1 MELRLWRSEDSTEQ
15 FSITVLHSHS
25 HTCTRTVS
33 LGDDRRRMMERGGG
47 RNEWDGSYDIWVTAN
62 TIIPESPS
70 TLICVPDITAPGIGN
85 SPNVP
90 FPFFFI
96 ISKDPALLD
105 FPDRSPPPL
114 PFRSPEK
121 REIILTF
128 PSVYY
133 QISIFLFLRLT
144 RHHFPPFHD
153 STIPRVSRASIFS
166 PIHKFA
172 IDSLLVEKYMG

>member
-47 RNEWDGSYDIWVTAN
+47 EKRMGWILRYMGYCEHNHPRKPIHADLRSRYYRARDRKFAECSISVLFHHLQGSGV
-62 TIIPESPS
+62 
-70 TLICVPDITAPGIGN
+70 IGF
-85 SPNVP
+85 SGS
-90 FPFFFI
+90 I
-96 ISKDPALLD
+96 
-105 FPDRSPPPL
+105 PPPL

-133 QISIFLFLRLT
+133 AQISIFSFNST
-144 RHHFPPFHD
+144 PFPAFPRFHD
-153 STIPRVSRASIFS
+153 STSFESVNFFS

>member
-1 MELRLWRSEDSTEQ
+1 MGWILRYMGYCEHNHPRKPIHADLRSRYYRARDRKFAECSISVLFHHLQ
-15 FSITVLHSHS
+15 GSGVIGFS
-25 HTCTRTVS
+25 
-33 LGDDRRRMMERGGG
+33 
-47 RNEWDGSYDIWVTAN
+47 GSI
-62 TIIPESPS
+62 
-70 TLICVPDITAPGIGN
+70 
-85 SPNVP
+85 
-90 FPFFFI
+90 
-96 ISKDPALLD
+96 
-105 FPDRSPPPL
+105 PPPL